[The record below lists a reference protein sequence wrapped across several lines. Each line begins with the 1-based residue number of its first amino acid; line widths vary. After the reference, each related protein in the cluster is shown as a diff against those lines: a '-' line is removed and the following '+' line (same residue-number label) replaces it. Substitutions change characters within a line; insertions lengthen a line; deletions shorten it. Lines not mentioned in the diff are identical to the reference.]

1 MEYLKRI
8 ADDLLK
14 LRLEAFGAVQ
24 IKVLPFSLSIFCTRV
39 TPRLWF
45 YPTSWAKEGC
55 FRRNE
60 FQLSLV
66 LLPQKHEVKRLK
78 NTK

>member
-1 MEYLKRI
+1 MRKAVIVLTSKI
-8 ADDLLK
+8 A
-14 LRLEAFGAVQ
+14 G
-24 IKVLPFSLSIFCTRV
+24 VLPFSLSIFCTRV